1 MIELFEQDIATND
14 RQSSKGNQLKWKNKD
29 IWYKADSIGYEG
41 LTEYVISNLLL
52 KSTLKKDEFVIYNPV
67 QIKYKTKK
75 FNGVSSI
82 NFLKENYKI
91 VTLERLFQMYY
102 GKSLHTSLWNIR
114 EPEERLKFLVE
125 NVEGI
130 TKLKEF
136 GNYMNKILTIDMLF
150 LNEDR
155 HTHNLAVL
163 MNDKNEFMYCP
174 IFDNGA
180 SLLSDTELD
189 YPLEEDTY
197 KLIDKVKSKTF
208 IESFEEQ
215 TELSEKL
222 YGMNIHFNFNK
233 KDIEDI
239 LESEEAKIY
248 SKEERNRVKTILFE
262 QMRKYPYL
270 F

>member
-1 MIELFEQDIATND
+1 
-14 RQSSKGNQLKWKNKD
+14 
-29 IWYKADSIGYEG
+29 
-41 LTEYVISNLLL
+41 
-52 KSTLKKDEFVIYNPV
+52 
-67 QIKYKTKK
+67 
-75 FNGVSSI
+75 
-82 NFLKENYKI
+82 
-91 VTLERLFQMYY
+91 MYY
-102 GKSLHTSLWNIR
+102 GKSLHTSLWTIR

-239 LESEEAKIY
+239 LESEDAKIY
-248 SKEERNRVKTILFE
+248 SKEERNRVRQYFLNK
-262 QMRKYPYL
+262 
-270 F
+270 

>member
-1 MIELFEQDIATND
+1 
-14 RQSSKGNQLKWKNKD
+14 
-29 IWYKADSIGYEG
+29 
-41 LTEYVISNLLL
+41 
-52 KSTLKKDEFVIYNPV
+52 
-67 QIKYKTKK
+67 
-75 FNGVSSI
+75 
-82 NFLKENYKI
+82 
-91 VTLERLFQMYY
+91 
-102 GKSLHTSLWNIR
+102 
-114 EPEERLKFLVE
+114 
-125 NVEGI
+125 
-130 TKLKEF
+130 
-136 GNYMNKILTIDMLF
+136 MLF

-180 SLLSDTELD
+180 GLLSDTELD

-215 TELSEKL
+215 TEVSEKL
-222 YGMNIHFNFNK
+222 YGMNIYFNFNK

-239 LESEEAKIY
+239 LESEDAKIY
-248 SKEERNRVKTILFE
+248 SKEERDRVKTILFE